1 MFKYSQFDLI
11 IKSKLFKVVIN
22 AIIISSILILL
33 YLNINTKDDVKII
46 STNSR
51 RIITTL
57 NNYTET
63 ISDFIV
69 SNNDLNEIKKIR
81 LAIDYFKDIKEKE
94 IKNIE
99 SKKQELKQKE
109 LRQEELWLEELE
121 MKKTKAIS

>member
-11 IKSKLFKVVIN
+11 IKSKKSNLFKIVIN

-63 ISDFIV
+63 MSDFIV

-109 LRQEELWLEELE
+109 LRQEEL
-121 MKKTKAIS
+121 

>member
-1 MFKYSQFDLI
+1 MDIRNFDLI
-11 IKSKLFKVVIN
+11 IKSKKSKLFKVVIN
-22 AIIISSILILL
+22 AILISSILILL

-63 ISDFIV
+63 MSDFIV
-69 SNNDLNEIKKIR
+69 SNNDLNETIKIR
-81 LAIDYFKDIKEKE
+81 LAIYYFNFILEEEIRKEE

-99 SKKQELKQKE
+99 SKKQELKQRE
-109 LRQEELWLEELE
+109 LR
-121 MKKTKAIS
+121 